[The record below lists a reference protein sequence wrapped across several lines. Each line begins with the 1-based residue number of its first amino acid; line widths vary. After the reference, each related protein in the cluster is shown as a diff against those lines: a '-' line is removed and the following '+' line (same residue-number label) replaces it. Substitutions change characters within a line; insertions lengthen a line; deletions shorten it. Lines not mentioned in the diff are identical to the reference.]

1 MNKAFLLAQRQ
12 GLTVIRKVWFAFPE
26 GSLKE
31 RIRKLGLTAFKR
43 FPVELTLRKGET
55 IVQVGATPGG
65 ELLRQ
70 AEIVGETGRVIAIE
84 PERGNLEGLRKMLDE
99 ESIKNVTLVPKGAWR
114 EKGKQRLLLS
124 PIFSGDHK
132 IEVSGVLHDNDLR
145 PENYQSF
152 TEVEVDTVDNILR
165 TLGISHVDYVK
176 ITINGAELEVLKGM
190 EETLKG
196 DLRLWVKGHALK
208 DGQPLHQA
216 IASFLKERGFSVQIT
231 KGEGAPISKDFIR
244 KGDVYAT
251 RPRVKDLKGQVK
263 V

>member
-12 GLTVIRKVWFAFPE
+12 WLMAIRKAWFAFPE

-31 RIRKLGLTAFKR
+31 RIRKLGLTVFKR
-43 FPVELTLRKGET
+43 FPIELTLRKGET
-55 IVQVGATPGG
+55 IVQVGAIPGG
-65 ELLRQ
+65 ELLIQ
-70 AEIVGETGRVIAIE
+70 AKIVGERGRVIAIE
-84 PERGNLEGLRKMLDE
+84 PEKGNLDGLHKMLEE
-99 ESIKNVTLVPKGAWR
+99 ESLKNVTLVPKGAWR
-114 EKGKQRLLLS
+114 ERGKQRLLLS
-124 PIFSGDHK
+124 PLPSGDHK

-152 TEVEVDTVDNILR
+152 TEIQVDTVDNILKS
-165 TLGISHVDYVK
+165 LGIRHVDYVK

-190 EETLKG
+190 EETLKD

-216 IASFLKERGFSVQIT
+216 IASFLKERGFSVQII

-251 RPRVKDLKGQVK
+251 RPGVKN
-263 V
+263 